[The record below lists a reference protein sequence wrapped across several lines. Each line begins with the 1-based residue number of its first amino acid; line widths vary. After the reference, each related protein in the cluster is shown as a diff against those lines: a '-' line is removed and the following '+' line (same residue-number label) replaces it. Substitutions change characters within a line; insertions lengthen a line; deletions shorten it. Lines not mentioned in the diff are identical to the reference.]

1 MEEGQDLTGKT
12 HRDRDKKE
20 TMKREVEAG
29 EKPKKLVRDEAA
41 ALRAW
46 RVSQYRGAPRAQGPR
61 DPHTGTYT
69 EPLLP

>member
-46 RVSQYRGAPRAQGPR
+46 RVSQY
-61 DPHTGTYT
+61 
-69 EPLLP
+69 